1 MSFIHFVII
10 DQIYFTNIMIL
21 PLYKTKIICAET
33 RSSVWF
39 QDLFADFG
47 TLSLYSNPQF

>member
-10 DQIYFTNIMIL
+10 DQIYFTDIMIL
-21 PLYKTKIICAET
+21 PLYKTEIICAET
-33 RSSVWF
+33 HSSIWF